1 QQIIDKQRQFFYT
14 NETKDIQFRKRQ
26 LKQFRQMLENYESD
40 IYEAL
45 KADLNKSKQEA
56 FLTEVGLLYTEI
68 DFALKHL
75 SHWMKK
81 EAVPAP
87 LTHQGTATHII
98 KAPFHV
104 ALVIAPWNYPIHLS
118 FLPVISAL
126 AAGNTAVLKPSV
138 FSPHVS
144 ELINKMV
151 TEYFDANYFTV
162 IEGEKETSEA
172 LLEKRFDY
180 IFFTGSTPV
189 GKI

>member
-1 QQIIDKQRQFFYT
+1 QFFYT

-87 LTHQGTATHII
+87 RAHKGTSSHISRVPLG
-98 KAPFHV
+98 A
-104 ALVIAPWNYPIHLS
+104 ARVIAPRNYPIQLS
-118 FLPVISAL
+118 LLPVISAL
-126 AAGNTAVLKPSV
+126 AAGNTAVLTPSE
-138 FSPHVS
+138 FAPHVS

-151 TEYFDANYFTV
+151 TEYFDANY
-162 IEGEKETSEA
+162 
-172 LLEKRFDY
+172 
-180 IFFTGSTPV
+180 
-189 GKI
+189 